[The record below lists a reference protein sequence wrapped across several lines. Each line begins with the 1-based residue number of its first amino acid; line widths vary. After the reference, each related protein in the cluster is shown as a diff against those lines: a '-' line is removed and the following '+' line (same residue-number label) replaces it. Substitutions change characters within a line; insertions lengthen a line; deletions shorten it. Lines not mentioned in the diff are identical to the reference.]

1 MEKSYRQELTGY
13 PHIDRPWLKYYSEEA
28 INAPLPEGSLFDYM
42 TSCNAARLDCTALK
56 YFGRRITHREFL
68 HQIRKCAAALTARGV
83 KKGDMVSVCMLTM
96 PEALVLLYAINYVGA
111 VCNFLVLNAT
121 EQELHKQLTLTE
133 SQLVFTVDIAAEKI
147 KNACQGTAVTE
158 IVIVSISASMP
169 VMTAAVVWWKSRK
182 RPVPKELTVWKQ
194 FLKDGRGVEPI
205 RAAVGSQDE
214 AVLEYTSGTTGE
226 SKGVLLSNQAVN
238 TVPFHYKNSSTV
250 FEFHSGEKFL
260 CIIPPFLS
268 VGLIT
273 TLLMPLCLGFELIL
287 DPDPDPAKT
296 AKKVI
301 KFRPNHFCGGAL
313 HVSNLID
320 NPLVE
325 KVNLSFLS
333 TVAYGGDKN
342 DSQWEQRATKFFF
355 THGMKHEL
363 VNGYGLT
370 EAASSCCTTT
380 HNTNFL
386 IPFFKNN
393 ILIRDVDTGEVLHC
407 GEEGEICFNGPGLM
421 QGYYKNPEA
430 TDDLMFEHNG
440 VRWMRTGDLGMV
452 TEDGAFHV
460 TGRLKRIAWA
470 MDDGGLIFRIYP
482 MRIEEIVCQCLGVAR
497 CGVVGLPDSRRGYL
511 PVAFVVPQGK
521 DVDRDTLRRD
531 ILAFTRRELNSVSQ
545 LHAIHFVD
553 SLPTTSAGKVDF
565 KALEQMAEK

>member
-1 MEKSYRQELTGY
+1 MEKTYQQELTGY

-28 INAPLPEGSLFDYM
+28 INAPLPEGSLYDYM
-42 TSCNAARLDCTALK
+42 ISCNAARLDCTALK
-56 YFGRRITHREFL
+56 YFGRKITHREFL
-68 HQIRKCAAALTARGV
+68 HQIQKCAAALTARGV

-147 KNACQGTAVTE
+147 KNAAQGTAVTE

-169 VMTAAVVWWKSRK
+169 VMTAAIVWWKSRK
-182 RPVPKELTVWKQ
+182 RPVHKELTVWKQ
-194 FLKDGRGVEPI
+194 FLKDGRGVKPI

-313 HVSNLID
+313 HVSDLID

-342 DSQWEQRATKFFF
+342 DSQWEQRATQFFF

-393 ILIRDVDTGEVLHC
+393 ILIRDVDTGEALHC

-430 TDDLMFEHNG
+430 TANLMFEHNG

-452 TEDGAFHV
+452 TEDGAFLV

-482 MRIEEIVCQCLGVAR
+482 MRIEEIVCQCPGVAR
-497 CGVVGLPDSRRGYL
+497 CGVVGLPDSQRGYL

-553 SLPTTSAGKVDF
+553 GLPTTSAGKIDF
-565 KALEQMAEK
+565 KALEQMAEE